1 MLWRSICQSIAAVFR
16 YNPLMEKNIE
26 IVIIEDEED
35 ILELLEYHFSKE
47 GYEVTG
53 FLSTENVEQ
62 FLEEET
68 PALMLVDRNLPGMEG
83 SEFVAYLRDIGY
95 DIPVIFLTAKDQ
107 ESELEEGFMAGG
119 DDYLCKPFNPREL
132 ILRVKALLKR
142 SGALQKQERLK
153 YRQLTMDL
161 SKKKLFVNDEP
172 VSLTNLEFNLLHT
185 FMKSIDKPLTRD
197 FLRQEAWGQEGEG
210 VNDNAVNVAINRLK
224 NKIDP
229 ENEHNYFHP
238 VWGVGYKFH

>member
-1 MLWRSICQSIAAVFR
+1 MH
-16 YNPLMEKNIE
+16 NNIE

-35 ILELLEYHFSKE
+35 ILELIEYHLNKE
-47 GYEVTG
+47 GYAVTG

-83 SEFVAYLRDIGY
+83 SEFVAYLREVGY
-95 DIPVIFLTAKDQ
+95 DIPVIFLTAKAK
-107 ESELEEGFMAGG
+107 ELELEEGFNAGG
-119 DDYLCKPFNPREL
+119 DDYISKPFSPKEL

-142 SGALQKQERLK
+142 SGALQKQARIK
-153 YRQLTMDL
+153 YKSLTMDIKQKNL
-161 SKKKLFVNDEP
+161 YVEKEE

-185 FMKSIDKPLTRD
+185 FLKHIDKPLTRD
-197 FLRQEAWGQEGEG
+197 FLRDEVWGIEGEG

-229 ENEHNYFHP
+229 KNAQNYFHP
-238 VWGVGYKFH
+238 IWGVGYKFH